1 MSILERLSAGIVT
14 RSPEES
20 ALVAAE
26 LAAVLPDEATL
37 ALEGDLGAGKTTFVK
52 GLARAWGVRETV
64 SSPTFN
70 IYNLYRGAR
79 LLAHMDA
86 YRLDPATAIWDEL
99 MLEDFIQPPFCLA
112 IEWPGNLGSI
122 PWPITH
128 RLEFTVEGAKRR
140 LIRLR

>member
-1 MSILERLSAGIVT
+1 MSILERLRTGVVT

-20 ALVAAE
+20 ASVAGE
-26 LAAVLPDEATL
+26 LAAILPEEAAL

-70 IYNLYRGAR
+70 IYNLYRGER

-99 MLEDFIQPPFCLA
+99 MLEDFLQPPFCLA

-128 RLEFTVEGAKRR
+128 RLEFRVEDARKRR
-140 LIRLR
+140 IRLR